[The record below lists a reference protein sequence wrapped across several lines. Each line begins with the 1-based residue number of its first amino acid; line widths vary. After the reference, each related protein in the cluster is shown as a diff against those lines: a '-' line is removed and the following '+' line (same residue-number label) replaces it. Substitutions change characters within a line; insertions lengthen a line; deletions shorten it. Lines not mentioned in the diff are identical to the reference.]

1 MVSVRTRNQK
11 FAYEN
16 EQRNNVIA
24 TAIESLTLNY
34 ELRTYDFI
42 RTILAEVL
50 RQREDFKSRFGN

>member
-11 FAYEN
+11 FAYKN

-42 RTILAEVL
+42 RTILADVL
-50 RQREDFKSRFGN
+50 RQRKGFKSRFGN